1 VFILECRE
9 VPKILQTERWRSL
22 EFFLKC
28 RSLAIVVESLLL
40 FQASCHQSP
49 STNSS
54 PSTSLFSTK
63 KIVRFA
69 FFFRC
74 LRTGLSVVFKL
85 EAFSIFCSS
94 LKNSQRCFQKE
105 CRLEIFVERDERR

>member
-1 VFILECRE
+1 MEMMGSFLSVGKFR
-9 VPKILQTERWRSL
+9 R
-22 EFFLKC
+22 FFKLNVGEALNFSKC
-28 RSLAIVVESLLL
+28 RSLAIVVKSLLL

-69 FFFRC
+69 FF
-74 LRTGLSVVFKL
+74 VVFNGIKCCL
-85 EAFSIFCSS
+85 QTRSLLHILFIVEEFAKMFS
-94 LKNSQRCFQKE
+94 KKM
-105 CRLEIFVERDERR
+105 